1 MVVLIV
7 WIVVVV
13 LALVVLGAI
22 GYGVLG
28 AAGRLRRELE
38 AAERDVRPLVQRL
51 QETAARATDDGT
63 DPRSAIAMTG
73 SEHLPA

>member
-28 AAGRLRRELE
+28 AAGRLGRELE
-38 AAERDVRPLVQRL
+38 AAGRDVRPLIQ
-51 QETAARATDDGT
+51 QAQATAARVSSND
-63 DPRSAIAMTG
+63 
-73 SEHLPA
+73 

>member
-1 MVVLIV
+1 MVLLIV

-28 AAGRLRRELE
+28 AAGRLGKELE
-38 AAERDVRPLVQRL
+38 AAERDVRPLLQRA
-51 QETAARATDDGT
+51 QETAARAAKDD
-63 DPRSAIAMTG
+63 
-73 SEHLPA
+73 

>member
-28 AAGRLRRELE
+28 AAGRLGTELE
-38 AAERDVRPLVQRL
+38 GAEQDVRPLLLRA
-51 QETAARATDDGT
+51 QETAARAAKDD
-63 DPRSAIAMTG
+63 
-73 SEHLPA
+73 

>member
-1 MVVLIV
+1 MVLLIV

-22 GYGVLG
+22 GYGLLG

-38 AAERDVRPLVQRL
+38 AAERDVRPLLQRA
-51 QETAARATDDGT
+51 QETAARAAKDD
-63 DPRSAIAMTG
+63 
-73 SEHLPA
+73 

>member
-1 MVVLIV
+1 VLLLIV

-28 AAGRLRRELE
+28 AAGRLGRELQ
-38 AAERDVRPLVQRL
+38 AAERDVRPLITQAQAV
-51 QETAARATDDGT
+51 AAR
-63 DPRSAIAMTG
+63 SA
-73 SEHLPA
+73 PAD

>member
-1 MVVLIV
+1 VLLLIV

-28 AAGRLRRELE
+28 AAGRLGRELE
-38 AAERDVRPLVQRL
+38 AAEREVRPLIQ
-51 QETAARATDDGT
+51 QARATSQSVARARASSKD
-63 DPRSAIAMTG
+63 
-73 SEHLPA
+73 

>member
-13 LALVVLGAI
+13 LALVVLGAV

-28 AAGRLRRELE
+28 AAGRLGRELE
-38 AAERDVRPLVQRL
+38 AAERDVRPLLDQAQATSQSL
-51 QETAARATDDGT
+51 ARS
-63 DPRSAIAMTG
+63 RG
-73 SEHLPA
+73 SSKD

>member
-13 LALVVLGAI
+13 LALVVLGAV
-22 GYGVLG
+22 GYGLFG

-38 AAERDVRPLVQRL
+38 AAERDVRPLLTQAQATSARL
-51 QETAARATDDGT
+51 TTDD
-63 DPRSAIAMTG
+63 
-73 SEHLPA
+73 

>member
-1 MVVLIV
+1 VLLLIV

-28 AAGRLRRELE
+28 AAGRLGRELE
-38 AAERDVRPLVQRL
+38 AAERDVRPLLRQVQA
-51 QETAARATDDGT
+51 TAARATST
-63 DPRSAIAMTG
+63 D
-73 SEHLPA
+73 

>member
-1 MVVLIV
+1 VPAVLLLIV

-28 AAGRLRRELE
+28 AAGRLGRELE
-38 AAERDVRPLVQRL
+38 AAEREVRPLL
-51 QETAARATDDGT
+51 QQAQATAARMSSHD
-63 DPRSAIAMTG
+63 
-73 SEHLPA
+73 

>member
-1 MVVLIV
+1 VVVLIV

-28 AAGRLRRELE
+28 AAGRLRRELA
-38 AAERDVRPLVQRL
+38 AAESDVRPLLDQAQATSQAL
-51 QETAARATDDGT
+51 ARSRVASND
-63 DPRSAIAMTG
+63 
-73 SEHLPA
+73 

>member
-13 LALVVLGAI
+13 LALVVLGGIA
-22 GYGVLG
+22 YGLLG

-38 AAERDVRPLVQRL
+38 AAERDVRPLLEQ
-51 QETAARATDDGT
+51 ARATADRATKD
-63 DPRSAIAMTG
+63 A
-73 SEHLPA
+73 

>member
-1 MVVLIV
+1 VVVLIV
-7 WIVVVV
+7 WIVVGV

-38 AAERDVRPLVQRL
+38 AAERDVRPLLDQAQATSQAL
-51 QETAARATDDGT
+51 ARS
-63 DPRSAIAMTG
+63 RG
-73 SEHLPA
+73 SSND